1 MTLLRD
7 KGTEYSA
14 EREYYIKFYLPPYT
28 VNPMLCS
35 TGWNLNQG
43 MTWCIFIPSSH
54 GQPEPSSDSVMFGPQ
69 SSFRI
74 FLEENNSIHNLYH

>member
-1 MTLLRD
+1 
-7 KGTEYSA
+7 
-14 EREYYIKFYLPPYT
+14 
-28 VNPMLCS
+28 MLCS